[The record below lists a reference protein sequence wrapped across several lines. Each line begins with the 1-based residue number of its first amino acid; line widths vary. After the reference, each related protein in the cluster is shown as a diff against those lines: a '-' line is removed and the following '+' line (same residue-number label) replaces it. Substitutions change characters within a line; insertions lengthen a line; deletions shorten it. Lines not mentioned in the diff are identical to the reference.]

1 MIPRDVRAITNATD
15 HLDKDRTC
23 FTVSAMDL
31 KVHVFDPVVN
41 NVLELLDE
49 QIKKSKD
56 VEIAAVFMAGGFS
69 NSKYLTKSISS
80 YCSMKNIRFNATS
93 DSVHA
98 ISRGAVSY
106 YLQQNRLILR
116 KISGLSIGLQVT
128 SQKNDGS
135 SNHLA
140 TFFREGALV
149 EDQKFEMEVSVTYPV
164 SAVLGKMQSNQ
175 IISYYIYTIDAT
187 ICNFEKSNILQSKR
201 RYFCQEA

>member
-1 MIPRDVRAITNATD
+1 MIPRDIRAITNATD
-15 HLDKDRTC
+15 HLDRDSTC
-23 FTVSAMDL
+23 FTISEMDL
-31 KVHVFDPVVN
+31 KKHVFDPVVN

-56 VEIAAVFMAGGFS
+56 VEIAAVLMAGGFS
-69 NSKYLTKSISS
+69 NSKYLTKSIFS
-80 YCSMKNIRFNATS
+80 YCFMKNIQFNATS

-106 YLQQNRLILR
+106 CLQQNRLILR

-128 SQKNDGS
+128 SPQKNDGS

-149 EDQKFEMEVSVTYPV
+149 EDQKFEMEVSVTYPA

-175 IISYYIYTIDAT
+175 IISYYIILYYIYTIDAN
-187 ICNFEKSNILQSKR
+187 IYNFEKSNLLQSK
-201 RYFCQEA
+201 